1 MCRLLFGK
9 TFSFDHQEFH
19 LTCAR
24 SYNEHVALKEY
35 TLEHTKPI
43 YLMNKKY
50 EPSRSVHKYHA
61 AYIYGT
67 F

>member
-35 TLEHTKPI
+35 TLENTKPI
-43 YLMNKKY
+43 YLMNKK
-50 EPSRSVHKYHA
+50 
-61 AYIYGT
+61 
-67 F
+67 